1 MPNRFSQVPVVAGL
15 ALALI
20 ASSSARAEEPF
31 IFMTN
36 WYGQAEHGGYYQA
49 LVQGLYKEAGL
60 DVTIKMGG
68 PQINTI
74 QLLAAGKADC
84 IMGSSDIQILKT
96 REQGVPAVTLASVFQ
111 KDPQGILAHTD
122 VTRLE
127 DLKDKTIL
135 VGTAGR
141 STYWPWL
148 KATFGLK
155 EEQARPYTFNLQP
168 FIADPN
174 TAIQGYVT
182 YDPYATKKAGVD
194 GNFLLFSDNGWPP
207 YANTIVCMEG
217 TIKNK
222 PKAVAA
228 FVKASMIG
236 WKSYLSGDRRA
247 ANEMIKKDNPQMT
260 DEQMDFAV
268 SAMRD
273 QQLVTG
279 GDAAS
284 QGIGTI
290 TADRLKKTYDFLV
303 GAKIIDPTKVDLQ
316 STFDLQFVQNL
327 KIMP

>member
-1 MPNRFSQVPVVAGL
+1 MLNRFSQVPVVAGL

>member
-20 ASSSARAEEPF
+20 ASSPARAEEPF

-49 LVQGLYKEAGL
+49 LAQGLYKEAGL
-60 DVTIKMGG
+60 DVRIKMGG

-148 KATFGLK
+148 KANFGLK

-194 GNFLLFSDNGWPP
+194 SNFLLFSDNGWPP

-217 TIKNK
+217 TIKNR
-222 PKAVAA
+222 PHAVAA
-228 FVKASMIG
+228 FVKASMAG

-247 ANEMIKKDNPQMT
+247 ANDMIKKDNPQMT

-303 GAKIIDPTKVDLQ
+303 GAKIIDPAKVDLQ

-327 KIMP
+327 KVMP